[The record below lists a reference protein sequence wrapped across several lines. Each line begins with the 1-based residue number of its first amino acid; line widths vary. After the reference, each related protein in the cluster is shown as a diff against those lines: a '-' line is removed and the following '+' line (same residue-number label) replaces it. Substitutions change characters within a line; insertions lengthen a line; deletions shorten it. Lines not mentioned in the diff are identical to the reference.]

1 MFIKILSLFYIINKS
16 PILLFPGLGASKLIK
31 GNLDIWPPRLPLF
44 IFCHNKWID
53 LMINDCELRTLDFG
67 DKNSLDL
74 HTNIPLIIKKNFY
87 EDIIT
92 KNENVYPIPYDFRL
106 IHHKEYLEV
115 FYEKVKLYIESFDK
129 PIKILTH
136 SSGGLL
142 VHYFLSQ
149 QSDEWNKK
157 YIQEVIHINVPFGG
171 LIHTLENLIKTTQ
184 LNILV
189 SKKLLKSLGAYIINM
204 PNPNIIKP
212 ILIVDGKEI
221 VDYYDYFNLKDIEQ
235 SKILMNEM
243 IKSFDKPNKIKTKI
257 IYTSNI
263 KTSSIIN
270 INNNKI
276 NVIKGL
282 GDGVVPLSSLLYPLK
297 WEQENLEIIHLP
309 NYDHSTILFS
319 KELDNILHN
328 LR

>member
-1 MFIKILSLFYIINKS
+1 MIKTICILLFNS
-16 PILLFPGLGASKLIK
+16 PILLFPGLGGSKLVKNNI
-31 GNLDIWPPRLPLF
+31 DIWPPKLPF
-44 IFCHNKWID
+44 FVFCHNKWID
-53 LMINDCELRTLDFG
+53 LMIHDCELTTLEFG

-92 KNENVYPIPYDFRL
+92 KHENVYPIPYDFRL
-106 IHHKEYLEV
+106 IHNKEYIDT
-115 FYEKVKLYIESFDK
+115 FYNKVKLYIESFDT

-136 SSGGLL
+136 SSGGLI
-142 VHYFLSQ
+142 VHYFISL
-149 QSDEWNKK
+149 QSDAWKEKH
-157 YIQEVIHINVPFGG
+157 IQEVIHINVPFGG
-171 LIHTLENLIKTTQ
+171 LIHTLENLVKTTQ
-184 LNILV
+184 LNLLV
-189 SKKLLKSLGAYIINM
+189 SKELLKSLGAYIINM

-221 VDYYDYFNLKDIEQ
+221 VDYYAYFNLKDVEK
-235 SKILMNEM
+235 SKLLVHEM
-243 IKSFDKPNKIKTKI
+243 IESFDKPCIVKTTI

-276 NVIKGL
+276 NIIKGL

-297 WEQENLEIIHLP
+297 WNQENLKLIHLP
-309 NYDHSTILFS
+309 NYDHSSILFS
-319 KELDNILHN
+319 KELDNLLHDIE
-328 LR
+328 